1 MTEIAAP
8 RLVVPDGKVAHMPV
22 AVLVERRKIDNPWV
36 DHSYVAVDVLVGAP
50 STPPWT
56 EIAAGPGWT
65 RYHAGTTDIEL
76 FANET
81 DNYKHNIESPTPSV
95 WVVLR
100 ADEGPHGRRV
110 HLATVNAGEV
120 EAHVVG
126 EGDTIAAVAMP
137 GAVLDWVADF
147 VARHHVERTFKK
159 RKRDAADPESLAA
172 RPSDGGRRRR
182 GDGGDG

>member
-8 RLVVPDGKVAHMPV
+8 RLVVPDGKVARLPV

-36 DHSYVAVDVLVGAP
+36 DHSYAAVDVLPGVPAA
-50 STPPWT
+50 TPWT
-56 EIAAGPGWT
+56 EVAAGPGWT
-65 RYHAGTTDIEL
+65 RYHAGTADIEL

-81 DNYKHNIESPTPSV
+81 DNYKHNIESPAPSV

-100 ADEGPHGRRV
+100 ADDGPHGRQV
-110 HLATVNAGEV
+110 HLATVNAGEI

-126 EGDTIAAVAMP
+126 EVDTIAAVPMP

-147 VARHHVERTFKK
+147 VARHHVERAFKK

-172 RPSDGGRRRR
+172 RRPDGGRRRH
-182 GDGGDG
+182 GDG